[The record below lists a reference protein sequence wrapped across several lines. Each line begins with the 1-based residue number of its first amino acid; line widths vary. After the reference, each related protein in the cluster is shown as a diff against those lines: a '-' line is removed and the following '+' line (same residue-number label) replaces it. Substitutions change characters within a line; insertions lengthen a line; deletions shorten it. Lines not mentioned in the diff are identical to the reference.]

1 MHPYDRR
8 SHHNYKL
15 NGLLHLPNAAPNLAI
30 APSYDTAVTKRAMKG
45 QFLQTQSVW

>member
-8 SHHNYKL
+8 SHHNYNL
-15 NGLLHLPNAAPNLAI
+15 NGLLRFPNAT
-30 APSYDTAVTKRAMKG
+30 PSYSSLLTLLLTKTAVKG